1 LAEGH
6 WCPIKEV
13 QKSEPLSSC
22 LLLGGKV
29 EREGNN
35 TKLKNRTGSTH
46 FFFFFFFFRLNVVL
60 R

>member
-35 TKLKNRTGSTH
+35 IKLKNRTGSTH
-46 FFFFFFFFRLNVVL
+46 FFFFFRLNVVL